1 MRLIPKSGLQRQMG
15 FYILFISIVF
25 LTMAVEMERFLRG
38 DEVLG
43 LLRQQLK
50 GDLPLELVSHILLK
64 VRMMAG
70 ILLLAIGL
78 VMMLFIK
85 RILFPLE
92 QIIERTRAMSAGD
105 FSAALP
111 EASKDELGELAR
123 HINDLNANEQELI
136 LLVKNMTEQ
145 LRLTLT
151 EGDATTRLD
160 EAAELLDELDETLA
174 EFGRSFYQC

>member
-1 MRLIPKSGLQRQMG
+1 MNFLPKSGLQRQMG
-15 FYILFISIVF
+15 FYILFIGIVF
-25 LTMAVEMERFLRG
+25 LTMAVNMEHFLRG
-38 DEVLG
+38 SEVLG
-43 LLRQQLK
+43 RLQEQMASR
-50 GDLPLELVSHILLK
+50 PALELVGLILIK
-64 VRMMAG
+64 VRVMVS

-111 EASKDELGELAR
+111 EESKDELGELAR

-136 LLVKNMTEQ
+136 LLAKNMAEQ

-151 EGDATTRLD
+151 EGSVD
-160 EAAELLDELDETLA
+160 EAIELLDELDATLA